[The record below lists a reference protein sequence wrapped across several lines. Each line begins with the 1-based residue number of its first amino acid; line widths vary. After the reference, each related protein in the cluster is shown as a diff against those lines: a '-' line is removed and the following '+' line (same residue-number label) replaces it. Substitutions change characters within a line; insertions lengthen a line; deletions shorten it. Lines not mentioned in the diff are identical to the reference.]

1 MTNVL
6 LYVRVSKNITGKARS
21 TEQQENVLR
30 AEIAESYPDWEIV
43 GVVKDE
49 SISASEY
56 TTKERPGYLE
66 LQRRVSEG
74 GVDIVGI
81 YEFSRLTRRGP
92 GSDWEHLTGLFRSHG
107 VKLFD
112 NGIGRA
118 LDFNNPED
126 VHYAETA
133 ASQAKVESARISKRV
148 KRDTAD
154 RAAKGGV
161 HSQLGFGWKKDDDSN
176 GWVLDPIAAEAIRTA
191 ALDILDGS
199 ANLTTIAKRWNA
211 AGIDTGTGR
220 KVKDPETGDEIEKR
234 FAWTNGGVR
243 KALVRASVAGLRV
256 FRGETLKERGAWE
269 PILDMDTYARL
280 KAVLSDPS
288 RRMNRGTAPN
298 HLLTGIARCGVC
310 QRGLSFI
317 NSARFDHTYRCPT
330 GHVYRSEVELDKHI
344 EEKLFEAIYRYATDL
359 FVMTADSETEPDDSE
374 GTAAHLAEAAKL
386 EEQLTHARN
395 AMAEGAIPMAEY
407 LEIAKLIQPKIDG
420 HKRDAERAAP
430 NRVLYDFA
438 SAVAL
443 DPESPGSKYGMTVD
457 GGTPPVWENAD
468 LATRRMF
475 VRAALEIVVHPI
487 VGKPNN
493 GPFDPAFVTV
503 RFLG

>member
-1 MTNVL
+1 MKTVL
-6 LYVRVSKNITGKARS
+6 LYVRVSKNLTGKARS

-30 AEIAESYPDWEIV
+30 AEIAEGYPDWEVV

-49 SISASEY
+49 SISASAF

-66 LQRRVSEG
+66 LQSRVSEG
-74 GVDIVGI
+74 GIDIVGI

-148 KRDTAD
+148 KRDTAA
-154 RAAKGGV
+154 RAAQGGV

-211 AGIDTGTGR
+211 AGITTAKGY
-220 KVKDPETGDEIEKR
+220 
-234 FAWTNGGVR
+234 AWTNGGVR

-344 EEKLFEAIYRYATDL
+344 EEKLFEAIEDYRADL
-359 FVMTADSETEPDDSE
+359 FLMTPDDSETEPDDSQS
-374 GTAAHLAEAAKL
+374 TAAHLAEAAKL
-386 EEQLTHARN
+386 EAELTHARN
-395 AMAEGAIPMAEY
+395 AMAEGTIPMAEY
-407 LEIAKLIQPKIDG
+407 LEIAKLFQPKIDG
-420 HKRDAERAAP
+420 HKREAERAAP
-430 NRVLYDFA
+430 DRVLYDFA
-438 SAVAL
+438 MDAETL
-443 DPESPGSKYGMTVD
+443 WNTPGLTEEERLN
-457 GGTPPVWENAD
+457 W
-468 LATRRMF
+468 RRKF